1 MEDFPILY
9 EAQHRNYQEDIPFWL
24 DLVAKVGDPVLE
36 LGCGSGRV
44 LIPIQQTGAVIFGL
58 DRDPGMLRLLRQKQ
72 AAHLI
77 CADMTA
83 IPLHLLF
90 RLIILPCNTYST
102 LSANERK
109 CLLNQINRLIHPE
122 GIFGVSLTN
131 PWILRAAA
139 ESAETEVE
147 EIIAH
152 PSDGYPVQIS
162 NAWQRT
168 PEQLIISWHYDHLYP
183 DGTVKRFT
191 IEQAHDLQTPQEY
204 ESEFK
209 RAGLEAKAKYGDF
222 NQSLFHRSSPY
233 LIYLLQKKES
243 LPRA

>member
-9 EAQHRNYQEDIPFWL
+9 EAQHRSYQEDIPFWL

-44 LIPIQQTGAVIFGL
+44 FTPIRQSGALIFGL
-58 DRDPGMLRLLRQKQ
+58 DRDLGMLILLRQRQ
-72 AAHLI
+72 PAPLV

-102 LSANERK
+102 LCATERK
-109 CLLNQINRLIHPE
+109 YLLEHVNRLMHPD
-122 GIFGVSLTN
+122 GLFITSLPN
-131 PWILRAAA
+131 PWIMRHAA
-139 ESAETEVE
+139 ESAESEIE
-147 EIIAH
+147 EIIEH
-152 PSDGYPVQIS
+152 PVDGYPVQIS

-168 PEQLIISWHYDHLYP
+168 TEQLIISWYYDHLYP

-191 IEQAHDLQTPQEY
+191 IEQVHYLSTPHEY
-204 ESEFK
+204 EAEFK
-209 RAGLEAKAKYGDF
+209 LAGLEVIAKYGDF
-222 NQSLFHRSSPY
+222 NHSPFYRSSPY
-233 LIYLLQKKES
+233 LIYLLQKRAA
-243 LPRA
+243 LPHV